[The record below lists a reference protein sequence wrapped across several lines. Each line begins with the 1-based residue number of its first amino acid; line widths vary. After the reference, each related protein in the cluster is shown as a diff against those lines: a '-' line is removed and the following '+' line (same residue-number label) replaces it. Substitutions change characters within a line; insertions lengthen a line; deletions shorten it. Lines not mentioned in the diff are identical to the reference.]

1 MDSNISIPEVKDFPK
16 DTTWIPSTPAKP
28 GFPICKSGQGNQ
40 PAQEASIELQSVSQE
55 CSVSEMG
62 ELKSRGLLQSNEDH
76 SLAGDC
82 VKNVLTEGSFDEGEA
97 AAPANANSQTH
108 AEAMNVRDIL
118 CTDDADKWSNMK
130 FADILALADA
140 AGGNA
145 TAKEAFNALCF
156 SKMSGG
162 SPICSSIPFNQ
173 NPPPG
178 IADVT
183 SSSNSSFLFT
193 PRTPDQTK
201 RKDGGQVSDVLNIDN
216 NDRQILITR
225 DAQEN
230 SEENKLE
237 KEVSELVKEPENHK
251 PDYGDSPGSKM
262 NKTPQQKP
270 RRKKHRPRVVI
281 EGKPKRTYKPRTPK
295 NSGIEETQT
304 VKRKYVRRKEVNNPA
319 VAPSDDGSNVINSE
333 TKPPSSNETPTSKP
347 PSSNE
352 TPTSKPPSSNETPTS
367 KPPSSNETPTS
378 KRKNVRRRGKEPAVT
393 LSDMDSNALD
403 PETKSPDSNETPKCK
418 RKYVRRKGVNNSAG
432 TPSDEGSNAIDSET
446 KSPGSNETPKCKR
459 KYVRRKGVSN
469 SSGTPSDEGSNAIDP
484 ETKSPGSNETPK
496 SRRKNILRKVV
507 NKFAGTPSDEG
518 SNVTDP
524 ETKSHS
530 SNDTPTG
537 KRKHVQRNQ
546 VNKSPIDQ
554 TEKGSCGTVEPITV
568 SHPRRSC
575 RRHLNFQFEEL
586 VTDDNS
592 TQPSS
597 NINDPDV
604 QKFFK
609 QDQSMPTIQLGQHRE
624 ANEELPELRTAYSQP
639 ERHTPEPSTPS
650 KTDST
655 NDNKSMDWN
664 TSGECKI
671 LLSDGTHDKEINL
684 PDMTEYTE
692 AQHAKQN
699 ANSFNCSSSALLTEE
714 MQVRVSKTQQSCLAK
729 EVLLLSKI
737 DGEIRYN
744 SLQAYPA
751 ILPLERN
758 DIDRTSEIHFPTV
771 SKKRTEKEHKT
782 ISSRCDARG
791 IITGN
796 VTSKSAQNHQQL
808 KYLQTFVDSGR
819 LKRKRSAGLSQ
830 VHDLALMHVREVA
843 SGFGQTFSL
852 PHHSDHT
859 SNKALATGTHPII
872 TKKKA
877 RRNKV
882 NGAKAPNIYAQHQF
896 ISTANGLLPDQAWS
910 GLSPVDQIVEQFNHL
925 NINAESNQL
934 AYHNQGTNAIVLYQQ
949 DGTIVPFEGAFG
961 QIRKRRPRAKVE
973 LDDETTRVWMLL
985 MQDINSEGIQGTDE
999 TKAKWWEGERQVF
1012 HGRVESFI
1020 ARMRLVQGDR
1030 RFSPWKGSVV
1040 DSVVGVFLTQNVSD
1054 HLSSSAFMSLAAKF
1068 PLKSSRSAKLDE
1080 GRTSIIIEEP
1090 ESYQIEDSGINV
1102 EPQIDIEESNVN
1114 LKVEQDGP
1122 VSLEIQDITEQPSI
1136 SVDSLKSDHGSME
1149 SNLDGQNNQFGNI
1162 VDRTSTSPSNAK
1174 RRRPGKEKQNEVHWE
1189 SLRQQA
1195 QVNGKKRERTVNT
1208 MDTVDWEAVRLADVG
1223 EVAESIKE
1231 RGMNN
1236 VLAERIKMF
1245 LNRLVREHGSIDLE
1259 WLRDIPPDKA
1269 KEYLLSFKGLGLKSV
1284 ECVRLLTLHHLAF
1297 PVDTNVGRIAVRL
1310 GWVPLQP
1317 LPESLQLHLLEMY
1330 PILESIQKYLW
1341 PRLCKLDQET
1351 LYELHYH
1358 MITFGKV
1365 FCTKSKPNC
1374 NACPLRGECRHFASA
1389 FASARL
1395 ALPAPEEKG
1404 IVSIME
1410 SKAAEHNPI
1419 CASNPLQL
1427 PLPQTVEESVAQSG
1441 GSYSQPI
1448 IEEPATP
1455 EPIVEVPTTPE
1466 VEKLPPEIDI
1476 EDTYGDDPDE
1486 IPKIDLNMTQ
1496 FVQNLKMFVENN
1508 MELTQ
1513 AEMSKALITLTPQA
1527 ASIPTPKLKHIS
1539 RLRTEHY
1546 VYELPDYHPLLNE
1559 LDKREPDD
1567 PCSYL
1572 LAIWTPGET
1581 ANSVQPPER
1590 HCSSQESGELCN
1602 KETCFACNC
1611 IQEGHSQTV
1620 RGTLLIPCRTA
1631 MRGSFPLNGTYFQV
1645 NEVFADH
1652 ESSLEP
1658 IDVPRDWLWN
1668 LRRKTVFF
1676 GTSIPTIFKG
1686 LSTKEIQYCFREGYV
1701 CVRGFDQKTR
1711 APRPLMARLH
1721 FPASK
1726 LAKTKG
1732 KADETR
1738 HEQPLKQ
1745 QY

>member
-1 MDSNISIPEVKDFPK
+1 MDSKISIPEVKDFPK
-16 DTTWIPSTPAKP
+16 EKTWIPSTPAKP
-28 GFPICKSGQGNQ
+28 SFLICESGQGNQ
-40 PAQEASIELQSVSQE
+40 LAQEASLELQSVSQE

-62 ELKSRGLLQSNEDH
+62 QLKSRGLLQSNEDH
-76 SLAGDC
+76 SLTGDC
-82 VKNVLTEGSFDEGEA
+82 VKNVLTDGGFDKSEA

-118 CTDDADKWSNMK
+118 CTGDTEKLSNMK
-130 FADILALADA
+130 FVDILALADA
-140 AGGNA
+140 AGGTGAAGNA
-145 TAKEAFNALCF
+145 AAKEAFNALCF

-162 SPICSSIPFNQ
+162 SSICSSIPFNQ

-178 IADVT
+178 IVDVT
-183 SSSNSSFLFT
+183 SSSNSSSPFT

-201 RKDGGQVSDVLNIDN
+201 TKDGGQVSDELNLNN
-216 NDRQILITR
+216 NDRQILIPR

-237 KEVSELVKEPENHK
+237 KKEVSELVKEPENHK
-251 PDYGDSPGSKM
+251 PDYGDSPGSKL

-281 EGKPKRTYKPRTPK
+281 EGKPNRTYKPRTPK
-295 NSGIEETQT
+295 NSGVEETQT

-319 VAPSDDGSNVINSE
+319 AAPSDDGSNVINSE
-333 TKPPSSNETPTSKP
+333 TKPPSSNETPTSK
-347 PSSNE
+347 
-352 TPTSKPPSSNETPTS
+352 
-367 KPPSSNETPTS
+367 
-378 KRKNVRRRGKEPAVT
+378 RKCVRRRGGKKPAVT
-393 LSDMDSNALD
+393 PSDMDSNALD

-418 RKYVRRKGVNNSAG
+418 RKNVRRKGVNHSAGTPSDEGSNAIDSETKSPGSNETPKCRRKCVRRKGVNNSAG

-459 KYVRRKGVSN
+459 KCVRRKGVSN

-496 SRRKNILRKVV
+496 SKRKNILRKVV

-524 ETKSHS
+524 ETKSNS
-530 SNDTPTG
+530 SNETPTG
-537 KRKHVQRNQ
+537 KRKYVQRNQ

-554 TEKGSCGTVEPITV
+554 TEKGSCGTIEPKTV

-575 RRHLNFQFEEL
+575 RRHLKFQFEEL

-597 NINDPDV
+597 NIDDPDV
-604 QKFFK
+604 QKFCK

-624 ANEELPELRTAYSQP
+624 ANEELHELRTAYSQP

-655 NDNKSMDWN
+655 YDNKSMDWN

-671 LLSDGTHDKEINL
+671 LLSNGTHDKEKNL

-692 AQHAKQN
+692 AQHATQN

-714 MQVRVSKTQQSCLAK
+714 MQVRVSKIQQSCLAK
-729 EVLLLSKI
+729 EVLLFSKI
-737 DGEIRYN
+737 DGEIRYD

-758 DIDRTSEIHFPTV
+758 DIDRTSEIHFPIL
-771 SKKRTEKEHKT
+771 SKKGTEKEHKT
-782 ISSRCDARG
+782 ISSQCDARG
-791 IITGN
+791 VITSN
-796 VTSKSAQNHQQL
+796 VTSKSAQNLQQL
-808 KYLQTFVDSGR
+808 KYLPTSVDSGR
-819 LKRKRSAGLSQ
+819 LKRKRSAGLPQ
-830 VHDLALMHVREVA
+830 VHDLALMHVREVT

-859 SNKALATGTHPII
+859 SNKALATDTSPKI

-877 RRNKV
+877 RNKV
-882 NGAKAPNIYAQHQF
+882 NGAEAPNIYAQHQS
-896 ISTANGLLPDQAWS
+896 ISTANGLNINAVDEI
-910 GLSPVDQIVEQFNHL
+910 DQIVEQFNHL
-925 NINAESNQL
+925 NINAESNAMVLHQL
-934 AYHNQGTNAIVLYQQ
+934 

-961 QIRKRRPRAKVE
+961 QIRKRQPRAKVE

-985 MQDINSEGIQGTDE
+985 MQDINSEGIHRTDE

-1054 HLSSSAFMSLAAKF
+1054 HLSSSAFMALAAKF

-1102 EPQIDIEESNVN
+1102 EPQIDIEERNFN

-1122 VSLEIQDITEQPSI
+1122 VTLEIQDITEQPSI

-1149 SNLDGQNNQFGNI
+1149 SNLDGQNNQLGNI
-1162 VDRTSTSPSNAK
+1162 VDRTSTNPSNAK
-1174 RRRPGKEKQNEVHWE
+1174 RRRPGKGKQNEVHWE

-1195 QVNGKKRERTVNT
+1195 QANGKKRERTVNT

-1231 RGMNN
+1231 RGMHN
-1236 VLAERIKMF
+1236 VLAERIKNF

-1395 ALPAPEEKG
+1395 TLPAPEEKG

-1410 SKAAEHNPI
+1410 SRAAEHNPI

-1427 PLPQTVEESVAQSG
+1427 PLPQTAEESEAQSG

-1455 EPIVEVPTTPE
+1455 EPIVEEPTTPE
-1466 VEKLPPEIDI
+1466 VEKLPLEIDI

-1539 RLRTEHY
+1539 RLKTEHY
-1546 VYELPDYHPLLNE
+1546 VYELPDSHPLLKE

-1611 IQEGHSQTV
+1611 IQEAHSQTV

-1652 ESSLEP
+1652 ESSLKP

-1668 LRRKTVFF
+1668 LPRKTVFF

-1701 CVRGFDQKTR
+1701 CVRGFDQKAR
-1711 APRPLMARLH
+1711 APRPLIARLH

-1732 KADETR
+1732 KADETG
-1738 HEQPLKQ
+1738 HEHSH
-1745 QY
+1745 